1 MLKIEGFSKSYDGSR
16 YAVKNLTLHVAPG
29 EIYGFLGHNGAGKST
44 TLRAVA
50 GVLDFTE
57 GDITVGGYSI
67 RTDPVAAKRIMAF
80 LPDNPDLYDFMT
92 GIRYLNFIAD
102 VYGISSEER
111 TKRIARYADAFALT
125 KDLGGAIGGY
135 SHGMKQKLALISAF
149 LRQPR
154 LLILDEPFVGLDPEA
169 VVALKGIMG
178 ELCRR
183 GGAVFFSTH
192 VLDVAER
199 LCRKVAIIRQ
209 GRLVAAGETAALTG
223 GKTLEE
229 TFMEVVHHGEA
240 DPAGHNPAAET

>member
-1 MLKIEGFSKSYDGSR
+1 
-16 YAVKNLTLHVAPG
+16 
-29 EIYGFLGHNGAGKST
+29 
-44 TLRAVA
+44 
-50 GVLDFTE
+50 
-57 GDITVGGYSI
+57 
-67 RTDPVAAKRIMAF
+67 
-80 LPDNPDLYDFMT
+80 
-92 GIRYLNFIAD
+92 
-102 VYGISSEER
+102 
-111 TKRIARYADAFALT
+111 
-125 KDLGGAIGGY
+125 
-135 SHGMKQKLALISAF
+135 MKQKLAILGALIHA
-149 LRQPR
+149 PR